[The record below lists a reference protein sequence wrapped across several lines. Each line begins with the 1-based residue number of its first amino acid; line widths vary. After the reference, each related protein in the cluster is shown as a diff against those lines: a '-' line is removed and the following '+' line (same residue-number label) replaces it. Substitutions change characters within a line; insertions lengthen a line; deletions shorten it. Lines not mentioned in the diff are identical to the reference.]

1 MPRHR
6 PLSAV
11 TRIRSIATLAA
22 LASLASGFC
31 ASAAQAH
38 SVWLL
43 PSSTVVSKTQ
53 WITVDAAVSNDLFYF
68 NHQPL
73 ALDKLRVSG
82 PDGKALPVDKLLR
95 GHLRSVFDVELRDK
109 GSYRLAVINEG
120 LFASYQQNGE
130 NRRWRGTVADFA
142 RAVPAGATALKV
154 GEVISRVETF
164 VTVGAP
170 SPLAAEGKGL
180 ELLPE
185 QHPNDLFS
193 GETTRFRLTVNGK
206 PAAGVEVSVLR
217 GSSRYRNE
225 PEEIKAT
232 SDADG
237 RFALTWPQPGMYLLS
252 AETRDDKTS
261 HPAASE
267 RRLSYSATLDVL
279 PQ

>member
-1 MPRHR
+1 MPRLR
-6 PLSAV
+6 PLFVA
-11 TRIRSIATLAA
+11 TRISSIGALAA
-22 LASLASGFC
+22 LASLATGFC

-73 ALDKLRVSG
+73 ALDALRVSG
-82 PDGKALPVDKLLR
+82 PDGKALLVDKLLR

-109 GSYRLAVINEG
+109 GSYRLAVVNAG
-120 LFASYQQNGE
+120 LFASYQLNGE
-130 NRRWRGTVADFA
+130 NRRWRGTAADFA
-142 RAVPAGATALKV
+142 HAVPAGATALKV

-170 SPLAAEGKGL
+170 SPLMTEGKGL

-193 GETTRFRLTVNGK
+193 GETTRFRLTVDGEPK
-206 PAAGVEVSVLR
+206 AGIEVSVLR
-217 GSSRYRNE
+217 GNSRYRNQ
-225 PEEIKAT
+225 PEEIKAKT
-232 SDADG
+232 DADG
-237 RFALTWPQPGMYLLS
+237 RFAITWPQPGMYLLS
-252 AETRDDKTS
+252 AEARDGKTA
-261 HPAASE
+261 HAAASE
-267 RRLSYSATLDVL
+267 RRLSYSATLEVL